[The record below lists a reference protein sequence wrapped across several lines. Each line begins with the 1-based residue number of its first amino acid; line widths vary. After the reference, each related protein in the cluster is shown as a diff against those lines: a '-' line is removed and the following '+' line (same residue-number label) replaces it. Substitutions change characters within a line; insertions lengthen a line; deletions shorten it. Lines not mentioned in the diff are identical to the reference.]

1 VCAFWHG
8 WARNSYS
15 KAITSHRR
23 AIPIHSSTAN
33 SLEALQ
39 RWLNRI
45 SIVKRCKIP
54 MNNEELKSRKTLLSY
69 LFDELVSS
77 AAEMR
82 LSISLEDELRR
93 YR

>member
-1 VCAFWHG
+1 MNNDELKG
-8 WARNSYS
+8 R
-15 KAITSHRR
+15 KAI
-23 AIPIHSSTAN
+23 
-33 SLEALQ
+33 
-39 RWLNRI
+39 
-45 SIVKRCKIP
+45 
-54 MNNEELKSRKTLLSY
+54 LSF